1 MRINTMNST
10 TYPTDDLSLYYRSI
24 PFGIWYSSWCYLLLK
39 PTTSD
44 AEKVYLLSASGKGND
59 RVFMHHMHIFRAA
72 FGNIIT
78 ASLKNE
84 TALRFAGMFGSFAF
98 LWKLVNNGMRIY
110 RDKDD
115 RLNGLVAGAVAG
127 LAILCEKQEKR
138 VDIAQQLFVR

>member
-1 MRINTMNST
+1 
-10 TYPTDDLSLYYRSI
+10 
-24 PFGIWYSSWCYLLLK
+24 
-39 PTTSD
+39 
-44 AEKVYLLSASGKGND
+44 
-59 RVFMHHMHIFRAA
+59 
-72 FGNIIT
+72 
-78 ASLKNE
+78 
-84 TALRFAGMFGSFAF
+84 MFGSFAF

>member
-1 MRINTMNST
+1 MSSIGAFLLAYGIRAGVIFC
-10 TYPTDDLSLYYRSI
+10 LSLLRVIRKRYISYRHQERGGPVI
-24 PFGIWYSSWCYLLLK
+24 
-39 PTTSD
+39 
-44 AEKVYLLSASGKGND
+44 
-59 RVFMHHMHIFRAA
+59 RVFMHHVRLFRAA